1 MSLYRKFDFC
11 SVVTN
16 AFLSAGRMLKG
27 EKPTERHY
35 LYKCQGFL
43 SQVQTPF
50 V

>member
-27 EKPTERHY
+27 EKPMERYY
-35 LYKCQGFL
+35 LYKCQGFF
-43 SQVQTPF
+43 SKVQTSF
-50 V
+50 L